1 MLFRASF
8 CRFILDSN
16 LVRALDFEAMFLPR
30 RFATIFI
37 EVTMEA
43 EDTERP
49 TYHKSA
55 ESHGEK
61 DGDFWGTVEAAG
73 V

>member
-1 MLFRASF
+1 
-8 CRFILDSN
+8 
-16 LVRALDFEAMFLPR
+16 
-30 RFATIFI
+30 
-37 EVTMEA
+37 MEA

-55 ESHGEK
+55 ESHGGQTRVIFGAQWRGQK
-61 DGDFWGTVEAAG
+61 LRV

>member
-1 MLFRASF
+1 
-8 CRFILDSN
+8 
-16 LVRALDFEAMFLPR
+16 MFLPR